1 MKSQSASTASSRPP
15 TGLRAERQADFGG
28 GLGSPRTRCSIDTHA
43 SRICANKLLQ
53 NGCAHV
59 CQPDHNSAL
68 LFVYLVSAYLILSF
82 TTNIN
87 GSYVCLAWLAVYTN
101 HQHVEVVL
109 LLVANVGVA
118 AASQI
123 GRRCQIVARRR
134 RGRARGGVGGRAR
147 VGPMPRLAGR
157 AARQTEGSCA
167 CAGTTLLRCLY
178 TCPSSPNK
186 SRCLLVKCGLLVRSR
201 LRLAICCKSG
211 VVRSLESTYGVA
223 NASLST
229 AMSAISLVACML
241 GAA

>member
-1 MKSQSASTASSRPP
+1 M
-15 TGLRAERQADFGG
+15 
-28 GLGSPRTRCSIDTHA
+28 
-43 SRICANKLLQ
+43 RI
-53 NGCAHV
+53 V
-59 CQPDHNSAL
+59 CQPDPQQRSA
-68 LFVYLVSAYLILSF
+68 VCISYLLILSYL
-82 TTNIN
+82 TTNKWELRLP
-87 GSYVCLAWLAVYTN
+87 GLAVYTN

-123 GRRCQIVARRR
+123 GRRCQVARRR

-147 VGPMPRLAGR
+147 VGPVPRLAGR

>member
-1 MKSQSASTASSRPP
+1 MP
-15 TGLRAERQADFGG
+15 L
-28 GLGSPRTRCSIDTHA
+28 A
-43 SRICANKLLQ
+43 SRITT
-53 NGCAHV
+53 
-59 CQPDHNSAL
+59 AL
-68 LFVYLVSAYLILSF
+68 CCLYISYLLILSYLLLQ
-82 TTNIN
+82 IN

-134 RGRARGGVGGRAR
+134 RGQARGGVGGRAR

>member
-1 MKSQSASTASSRPP
+1 MQINYYRTAVRMY
-15 TGLRAERQADFGG
+15 
-28 GLGSPRTRCSIDTHA
+28 A
-43 SRICANKLLQ
+43 SRITT
-53 NGCAHV
+53 
-59 CQPDHNSAL
+59 AL
-68 LFVYLVSAYLILSF
+68 CCLYISYLLILSYLLLQ
-82 TTNIN
+82 IN

-134 RGRARGGVGGRAR
+134 RGQARGGVGGRAR